1 MSSPDGVLTAVSIEM
16 RAIGVPGSRARRAAT
31 RLLARHTWWPEASLF
46 VVCCF
51 WLYLMQTWRGWD
63 IPFYFVYLSVGIVYG
78 LRMWAL
84 LHALVAIALVVVSTG
99 GLILLDVARGTETA
113 AELVEVP
120 LLTIFFIIMILHVN
134 SRQRTVSMVARM
146 LQHERRLHAYAAHE
160 LMTPLTVA
168 RGEVELLLRN
178 GRPSDEVLARAQVV
192 VLDELRR
199 SEQLAS
205 DLLLAARVNLGG
217 VERAPTSADDLV
229 LDAVE
234 RWRDR
239 MPGPLLVDEIACG
252 TVIAAKDDLS
262 RALDNLLS
270 NAARH
275 TAAGAVTRIA
285 SRRDGERLV
294 IIVSDKGSGVG
305 PDDVPHVFDR
315 FYRGDCEHCSG
326 RPGTGLGLAIVKEV
340 VESHGGTVRL
350 ASEQGRGTTVTLELP
365 GFEPLPLIAR

>member
-1 MSSPDGVLTAVSIEM
+1 M
-16 RAIGVPGSRARRAAT
+16 
-31 RLLARHTWWPEASLF
+31 RLLGRHSWWPEALLV

-51 WLYLMQTWRGWD
+51 WLYMMHTWHGWD
-63 IPFYFVYLSVGIVYG
+63 IPFYFVYVSVGIVYG

-84 LHALVAIALVVVSTG
+84 LHALVAITLVVVSTS
-99 GLILLDVARGTETA
+99 GLILLDVARGTENA

-120 LLTIFFIIMILHVN
+120 LMTIFFVIMILHVN
-134 SRQRTVSMVARM
+134 SRQRTVSRVARM
-146 LQHERRLHAYAAHE
+146 LKHERRLHAYAAHE

-178 GRPSDEVLARAQVV
+178 GRPSDEALARVQVV
-192 VLDELRR
+192 VLDELLR

-205 DLLLAARVNLGG
+205 DLLLAARVNLGA
-217 VERAPTSADDLV
+217 VVRAPTSADDLV

-234 RWRDR
+234 RWQGR

-252 TVIAAKDDLS
+252 SLVAARDELS

-275 TAAGAVTRIA
+275 SPAGAATRIA
-285 SRRDGERLV
+285 SRRDGDLLV
-294 IIVSDKGSGVG
+294 ISVSDEGSGVS
-305 PDDVPHVFDR
+305 PDDVAHVFDR
-315 FYRGDCEHCSG
+315 FYRGDCEHCDG
-326 RPGTGLGLAIVKEV
+326 RPGTGLGLAIVKQV

-350 ASEQGRGTTVTLELP
+350 VSVPGKGTTVTLVVP
-365 GFEPLPLIAR
+365 GFEPLPLITR